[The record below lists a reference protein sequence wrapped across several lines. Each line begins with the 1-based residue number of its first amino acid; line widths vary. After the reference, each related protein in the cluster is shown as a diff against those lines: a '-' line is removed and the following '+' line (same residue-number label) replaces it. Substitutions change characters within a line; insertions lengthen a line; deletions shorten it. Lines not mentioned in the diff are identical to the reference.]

1 MGLPGARPRAGS
13 LQRRKSGLPTNY
25 SKYSNADVDK
35 ALDAGR
41 ITTDQTERKKLYD
54 TVWEAL
60 ARDLPYV
67 PYVVTTNGFV
77 LSAKLRGGTVFTDGI
92 LRFDLLWMKK

>member
-1 MGLPGARPRAGS
+1 M
-13 LQRRKSGLPTNY
+13 
-25 SKYSNADVDK
+25 
-35 ALDAGR
+35 
-41 ITTDQTERKKLYD
+41 
-54 TVWEAL
+54 WEAL